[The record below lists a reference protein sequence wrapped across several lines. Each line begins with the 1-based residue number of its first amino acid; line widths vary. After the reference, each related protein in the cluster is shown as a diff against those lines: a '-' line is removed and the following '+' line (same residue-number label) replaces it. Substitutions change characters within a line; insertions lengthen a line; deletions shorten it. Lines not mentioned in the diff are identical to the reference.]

1 MPEVEGPLESS
12 FWLLVSSLQPLLSVL
27 REEHSIFRGKKKLLF
42 SMHEMFLFLSNEA
55 SGLGDS

>member
-27 REEHSIFRGKKKLLF
+27 REEHSIFRGKKNSSLF
-42 SMHEMFLFLSNEA
+42 DACNVSVFEQ
-55 SGLGDS
+55 